1 MLSNK
6 ATFSINTREDF
17 QKMKDLKILVVD
29 DEEDLCE
36 ILQFN
41 LKKEGFNVDVAYSSE
56 QALKLD
62 LRNYDFFLLDIM
74 MGEISGLELAKIIR
88 RNSDLKDKPILFI
101 TAKTSEADKLIGFS
115 AGADDYVAKPFSVK
129 EIIARI
135 HVICKRV
142 FTPAEKNEN
151 FEFENLKLISV
162 SKKVTIDDMD
172 IGLTK
177 TEYEILCLLLGHQGR
192 IYSRE
197 EIMSIVWK
205 DDIHIGDRTVDV
217 NVRRIRKKIG
227 EYHKLIKTKSG
238 YGYYFEPQTS

>member
-1 MLSNK
+1 
-6 ATFSINTREDF
+6 
-17 QKMKDLKILVVD
+17 MKDLKILVVD

-41 LKKEGFNVDVAYSSE
+41 LKQEGFKVDVAYSSE

-88 RNSDLKDKPILFI
+88 RNPDLKEKPILFI
-101 TAKTSEADKLIGFS
+101 TAKTSEEDKLIGFN
-115 AGADDYVAKPFSVK
+115 AGADDYVAKPFSIK
-129 EIIARI
+129 EIVARI

-142 FTPAEKNEN
+142 FSPAEKDEN
-151 FEFENLKLISV
+151 FEFENLKLISE
-162 SKKVTIDDMD
+162 SKKVTIDDID

-177 TEYEILCLLLGHQGR
+177 TEYEILRLLLDHQGR

-197 EIMSIVWK
+197 EIMSIVWRNEANV
-205 DDIHIGDRTVDV
+205 GDRTVDV

-227 EYHKLIKTKSG
+227 EHHNLIKTKSG
-238 YGYYFEPQTS
+238 YGYYFEPQSC

>member
-1 MLSNK
+1 
-6 ATFSINTREDF
+6 
-17 QKMKDLKILVVD
+17 MKNLKILVVD

-41 LKKEGFNVDVAYSSE
+41 LQQEGYEVDVAYSAE
-56 QALKLD
+56 KALKLD
-62 LRNYDFFLLDIM
+62 LHKYDFFLLDMM

-88 RNSDLKDKPILFI
+88 RNPDFERKPIIFI
-101 TAKTSEADKLIGFS
+101 TAKTSESDKLSAFN
-115 AGADDYVAKPFSVK
+115 AGADDYISKPFSIK

-142 FTPAEKNEN
+142 FLESQNEVN
-151 FEFENLKLISV
+151 FEFEDLKMISA
-162 SKKVTIDDMD
+162 SKKVTINNID

-177 TEYEILCLLLGHQGR
+177 TEYEILRLLIKQKGR

-197 EIMSIVWK
+197 EIMSTIW
-205 DDIHIGDRTVDV
+205 DDDNSIGDRTVDV

-227 EYHKLIKTKSG
+227 EYHPFIKTKSG
-238 YGYYFEPQTS
+238 YGYYFETNSN

>member
-1 MLSNK
+1 
-6 ATFSINTREDF
+6 
-17 QKMKDLKILVVD
+17 MKDLKILVVD

-41 LKKEGFNVDVAYSSE
+41 LRQEEFDVDVAYSSE

-88 RNSDLKDKPILFI
+88 RNPDLKEKPILFI
-101 TAKTSEADKLIGFS
+101 TAKTSEADKLVGFKI
-115 AGADDYVAKPFSVK
+115 GADDYVEKPFSVK

-135 HVICKRV
+135 HAICKRA
-142 FTPAEKNEN
+142 FAPAEKNEN
-151 FEFENLKLISV
+151 FEFENLKIISE
-162 SKKVTIDDMD
+162 SKKVTLNDLD

-177 TEYEILCLLLGHQGR
+177 TEYEILRLLLQQQGR

-197 EIMSIVWK
+197 EIMSVVWK
-205 DDIHIGDRTVDV
+205 NDINIGDRTVDV

-227 EYHKLIKTKSG
+227 EYHNLIKTKSG
-238 YGYYFEPQTS
+238 YGYYFEAQTS

>member
-1 MLSNK
+1 
-6 ATFSINTREDF
+6 
-17 QKMKDLKILVVD
+17 MKDLKILVVD

-41 LKKEGFNVDVAYSSE
+41 LKKEGFNVDVACSSE

-62 LRNYDFFLLDIM
+62 LNNYDFFLLDIM

-88 RNSDLKDKPILFI
+88 RNPDLKEKPILFI
-101 TAKTSEADKLIGFS
+101 TAKTSEEDKLIGFS

-129 EIIARI
+129 EIVARI
-135 HVICKRV
+135 HVICKRT
-142 FTPAEKNEN
+142 FSPAEKDDN
-151 FEFENLKLISV
+151 FEFENLKLISE

-177 TEYEILCLLLGHQGR
+177 TEYEILRLLLEHQGR

-197 EIMSIVWK
+197 EIMSIVWRNQGNV
-205 DDIHIGDRTVDV
+205 GDRTVDV

-227 EYHKLIKTKSG
+227 VHHNFIKTKSG
-238 YGYYFEPQTS
+238 YGYYFDPQTS

>member
-1 MLSNK
+1 M
-6 ATFSINTREDF
+6 T
-17 QKMKDLKILVVD
+17 DLKILVVD

-41 LKKEGFNVDVAYSSE
+41 LEQEGFTVDTAFSSE
-56 QALKLD
+56 QALKLE
-62 LRNYDFFLLDIM
+62 LSQYDFFLLDIM

-88 RNSDLKDKPILFI
+88 RNPDLADKPILFI
-101 TAKTSEADKLIGFS
+101 TAKGSEDDKLKGFN

-142 FTPAEKNEN
+142 FTTTQKEIS
-151 FEFENLKLISV
+151 FEYEDMKLIPE
-162 SKKVTIDDMD
+162 SKKVTIND
-172 IGLTK
+172 IDVGLTK
-177 TEYEILCLLLGHQGR
+177 TEFEILQLLLNHKGR
-192 IYSRE
+192 IYSRD
-197 EIMSIVWK
+197 EIMHKIWEGDTFV
-205 DDIHIGDRTVDV
+205 GDRTVDV

-238 YGYYFEPQTS
+238 YGYYFESLKQ

>member
-1 MLSNK
+1 M
-6 ATFSINTREDF
+6 T
-17 QKMKDLKILVVD
+17 DLKILVVD

-41 LKKEGFNVDVAYSSE
+41 LEQEGFTVDTAFSSE
-56 QALKLD
+56 QALKLE
-62 LRNYDFFLLDIM
+62 LSQYDFFLLDIM

-88 RNSDLKDKPILFI
+88 RNPDLADKPILFI
-101 TAKTSEADKLIGFS
+101 TAKGSEDDKLKGFN

-142 FTPAEKNEN
+142 FTTTQKEIS
-151 FEFENLKLISV
+151 FEYEDMKLIPE
-162 SKKVTIDDMD
+162 SKKVTINNIDV
-172 IGLTK
+172 GLTK
-177 TEYEILCLLLGHQGR
+177 TEFEILQLLLNHKGR
-192 IYSRE
+192 IYSRD
-197 EIMSIVWK
+197 EIMHKIWEGDTFV
-205 DDIHIGDRTVDV
+205 GDRTVDV

-238 YGYYFEPQTS
+238 YGYYFESLKQ